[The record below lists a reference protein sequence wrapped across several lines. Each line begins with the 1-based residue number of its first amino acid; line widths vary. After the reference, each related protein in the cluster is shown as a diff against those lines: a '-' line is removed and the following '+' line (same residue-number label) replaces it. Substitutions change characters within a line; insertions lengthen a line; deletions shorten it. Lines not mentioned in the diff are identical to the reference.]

1 MELEDIVNEAILI
14 LVKNPF
20 QPLMK
25 LYKTKKKR
33 LKFEFVKIIY
43 LVDYYNHVIIVV
55 VDIH

>member
-1 MELEDIVNEAILI
+1 MELEDIVNEATLI
-14 LVKNPF
+14 LVNNPF

-25 LYKTKKKR
+25 LYKKKKKR